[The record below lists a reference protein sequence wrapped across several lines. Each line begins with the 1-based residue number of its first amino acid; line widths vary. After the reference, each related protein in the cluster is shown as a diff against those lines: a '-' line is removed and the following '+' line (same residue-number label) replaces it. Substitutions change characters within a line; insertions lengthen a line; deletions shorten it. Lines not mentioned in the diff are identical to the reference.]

1 MSKLSNHKAQPGP
14 AQNNEL
20 AIKLLILRV
29 SCFIAR
35 ELRPLS
41 VADKNRV
48 LLAVQHEF
56 GEQLDSLATSTE
68 T

>member
-1 MSKLSNHKAQPGP
+1 MSKQSNHTAQPGP
-14 AQNNEL
+14 AQNNEQ

-29 SCFIAR
+29 SLLIAR

-48 LLAVQHEF
+48 LLAVQHEI
-56 GEQLDSLATSTE
+56 GDQLDSLATSTE